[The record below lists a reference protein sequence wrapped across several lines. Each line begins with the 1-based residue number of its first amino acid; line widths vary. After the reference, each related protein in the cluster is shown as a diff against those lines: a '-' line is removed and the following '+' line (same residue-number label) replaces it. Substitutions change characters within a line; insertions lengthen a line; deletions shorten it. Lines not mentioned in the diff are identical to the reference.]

1 MSCSGDF
8 RERSKDWCEAIIKV
22 WCQLTVIHC
31 LFVCVNECVQ
41 TSLQVDEQQLK
52 KQLEEIT
59 VIIQVREK
67 LNTKFPVS
75 FRKQMYKQKF

>member
-1 MSCSGDF
+1 MTDS
-8 RERSKDWCEAIIKV
+8 
-22 WCQLTVIHC
+22 
-31 LFVCVNECVQ
+31 LFALCMIENVHTC
-41 TSLQVDEQQLK
+41 LQVDEQQLK

-75 FRKQMYKQKF
+75 HTHTCMQQILMNYTALHDSQCL